1 MNTNELRGL
10 SLIVIFRQ
18 LQPFKMS
25 DSLSKL
31 NKIICR
37 DFYLTQ
43 LRSSKSDHLSLRKQH
58 NLLSDNRKR
67 LFAGTLPAIKKLFA
81 GNLLANKKLFIGT
94 HPANANRF
102 KAKIY
107 FTKKIHL
114 LTLLTPA
121 GGRKGPGL

>member
-1 MNTNELRGL
+1 MVAARAGSWLNTNELRGL

-43 LRSSKSDHLSLRKQH
+43 LSSSKSDHLSLRKQH
-58 NLLSDNRKR
+58 GLLSTRQIYGFTILAIYNSREGALMVQEQKP
-67 LFAGTLPAIKKLFA
+67 TLSFD
-81 GNLLANKKLFIGT
+81 
-94 HPANANRF
+94 
-102 KAKIY
+102 
-107 FTKKIHL
+107 
-114 LTLLTPA
+114 
-121 GGRKGPGL
+121 